1 MSNTKQNDSSRSE
14 RPGAGRIQPLKLA
27 LPFVKPYTGRLLLAF
42 VCLTIASISMLGMP
56 VAIRYVIDYGF
67 SGDNLKSIDL
77 YFMAL
82 LGLALVY
89 AVFASFRYYLVMWI
103 GERVV
108 ADIRSAVYRHV
119 IKLSPTFF

>member
-1 MSNTKQNDSSRSE
+1 MASSL
-14 RPGAGRIQPLKLA
+14 QPLKLA
-27 LPFVKPYTGRLLLAF
+27 LPFVKPYSGRLLLAF

-67 SGDNLKSIDL
+67 SGDNVKSIDL

-89 AVFASFRYYLVMWI
+89 SVFASFRYYLVMWI

-108 ADIRSAVYRHV
+108 ADIRSAVRTTRWPPTRSSAPRREDDDTAGYRM
-119 IKLSPTFF
+119 P